1 MAEGSLFIDFLKE
14 ASGESVC
21 YLFEALCQKKQK
33 FYFRS
38 EIKIAWFFSDKEN
51 LWARHDFYI
60 AIMIAQEGISQDF
73 LDKNS

>member
-1 MAEGSLFIDFLKE
+1 MAEGSLFWIFWKKQVVNQSVIYLKHY
-14 ASGESVC
+14 A
-21 YLFEALCQKKQK
+21 KKQK
-33 FYFRS
+33 YYFRS